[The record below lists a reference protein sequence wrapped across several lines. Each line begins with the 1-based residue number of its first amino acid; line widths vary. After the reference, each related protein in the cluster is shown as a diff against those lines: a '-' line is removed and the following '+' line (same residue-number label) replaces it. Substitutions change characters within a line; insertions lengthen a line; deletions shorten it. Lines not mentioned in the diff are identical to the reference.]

1 MPVPETHE
9 GDHPEPS
16 KRNYL
21 LKTDGSGTG
30 TIDNPAQGAIGV
42 VLRDPDGQ
50 LIEEI
55 SKPIGPAINTVA
67 EYRALIEGLKLAR
80 SRGIQRIRVFLDSE
94 LVVDQVNGRAK
105 VGKEHLRPLHTEAC
119 SLLQEFPNIRI
130 SWVPRKWNAEADALA
145 TKALL
150 GRPAAHVDPSETR
163 DRISQYADARLSV
176 LLARHG
182 RLEQRRLQYALSSGD
197 GSQGRDARRAAR
209 MPNAL

>member
-1 MPVPETHE
+1 MPAPENHE

-16 KRNYL
+16 KGNYL

-42 VLRDPDGQ
+42 VLRYPDGQ
-50 LIEEI
+50 LVKGI

-94 LVVDQVNGRAK
+94 TVVEQVNGRAK
-105 VGKEHLRPLHTEAC
+105 VGKEHIGSLHTEAC

-130 SWVPRKWNAEADALA
+130 SWIPRKWNAEADALA
-145 TKALL
+145 TKALP
-150 GRPAAHVDPSETR
+150 GR
-163 DRISQYADARLSV
+163 
-176 LLARHG
+176 
-182 RLEQRRLQYALSSGD
+182 
-197 GSQGRDARRAAR
+197 
-209 MPNAL
+209 

>member
-1 MPVPETHE
+1 MSVLETHE

-30 TIDNPAQGAIGV
+30 TTDNPAQGAIGV
-42 VLRDPDGQ
+42 VLSDPDGQ
-50 LIEEI
+50 LIEEV

-105 VGKEHLRPLHTEAC
+105 VGKGAHQTLYVEAC
-119 SLLQEFPNIRI
+119 SLLQEFSNIRV
-130 SWVPRKWNAEADALA
+130 SWIPRKWNAEADALA
-145 TKALL
+145 AKARP
-150 GRPAAHVDPSETR
+150 GR
-163 DRISQYADARLSV
+163 
-176 LLARHG
+176 
-182 RLEQRRLQYALSSGD
+182 
-197 GSQGRDARRAAR
+197 
-209 MPNAL
+209 

>member
-9 GDHPEPS
+9 GDHLESS

-94 LVVDQVNGRAK
+94 LVVDQVNGCAK
-105 VGKEHLRPLHTEAC
+105 VGKEHIRPLHSEAC

-150 GRPAAHVDPSETR
+150 GR
-163 DRISQYADARLSV
+163 
-176 LLARHG
+176 
-182 RLEQRRLQYALSSGD
+182 
-197 GSQGRDARRAAR
+197 
-209 MPNAL
+209 

>member
-1 MPVPETHE
+1 MPVPETDE

-21 LKTDGSGTG
+21 MNADGSGTG
-30 TIDNPAQGAIGV
+30 TTDNPAQGAIGV
-42 VLRDPDGQ
+42 VLRDPDGHP
-50 LIEEI
+50 IAEI
-55 SKPIGPAINTVA
+55 SEPIGPAINTVA

-105 VGKEHLRPLHTEAC
+105 VGKEHIRPLHTEAC
-119 SLLQEFPNIRI
+119 SLFQEFPNIRI

-150 GRPAAHVDPSETR
+150 GH
-163 DRISQYADARLSV
+163 
-176 LLARHG
+176 
-182 RLEQRRLQYALSSGD
+182 
-197 GSQGRDARRAAR
+197 
-209 MPNAL
+209 